1 MSPAG
6 LRSVATI
13 VSPASRA
20 TEYLSE
26 RVLTT
31 ALALSRKPPIE
42 SPDVSVPLTVLVA
55 SERPVTRP
63 VLPQTV
69 GPDSTVRLATRAHSV
84 VPCATEPT
92 GHLVQAPNWIPSQL
106 WKPEMPLARQARWS
120 GSQFEEVVLKWKA
133 PGQPPAL
140 GARTT
145 VRTRRKPRSP

>member
-1 MSPAG
+1 M
-6 LRSVATI
+6 
-13 VSPASRA
+13 VSPASRV

-31 ALALSRKPPIE
+31 ALALSRKPPME
-42 SPDVSVPLTVLVA
+42 SPDVSVPFTVLVA
-55 SERPVTRP
+55 SVRPVTRP
-63 VLPQTV
+63 VVPQTL
-69 GPDSTVRLATRAHSV
+69 GPDSTVRLATGAHS

-120 GSQFEEVVLKWKA
+120 GSQVAVVALKWKA
-133 PGQPPAL
+133 PAQPPAL

-145 VRTRRKPRSP
+145 VRTRRKPTN